1 MRRTSTYGDGVRTGD
16 ASPNPARERMV
27 PPQCV
32 LLAGP
37 SSSGKSSLARAVQR
51 TATRPWFFFEG
62 DRLSGGFPSGRPEF
76 VTLEWDR
83 RVREGCARAA
93 RGFVEAGIDVIAEL
107 GLWDPW
113 GRVAA
118 DRVMSGFPAYIV
130 RVRCELATLEDRER
144 ARGDRFLGTA
154 ARQSAEVEGLPY
166 DYDVVTAHAT
176 PEVLAKDLLAWL
188 ATRPTPLALRKLA
201 DC

>member
-1 MRRTSTYGDGVRTGD
+1 MVPFKV
-16 ASPNPARERMV
+16 SPNPAREEMV

-93 RGFVEAGIDVIAEL
+93 RGLVEAGIDVIVEL

-113 GRVAA
+113 GRAA
-118 DRVMSGFPAYIV
+118 AARVMSGLPAYVV
-130 RVRCELATLEDRER
+130 RVRCELATLENRER
-144 ARGDRFLGTA
+144 ERGDRFLATA
-154 ARQSAEVEGLPY
+154 ARQWAELEGVPY
-166 DYDVVTAHAT
+166 DYDVATENAT
-176 PEVLAKDLLAWL
+176 PELLAKDLLAWL
-188 ATRPTPLALRKLA
+188 GTKPAPLALRKLA
-201 DC
+201 KW